1 MTMPR
6 IVHDRK
12 GGYVQSELLFTPK
25 LTGERF
31 EQHTLPADV
40 LSDIAALQEML
51 VSLAKAAYIA
61 AEPGRVRSP
70 RNFDKDVQLHLGPR
84 GEGSTA
90 LPLMLVFSSG
100 LLAPYRPVFE
110 TAQQQFTQ
118 AIDAAAR
125 GEAPQLAPKYL
136 AYFDQI
142 GRSLRT
148 GEALMVPTAA
158 GEASLTQDTRKR
170 LIEASRVAEWTE
182 RATLRARI
190 PATDYTADGFKAELL
205 DGTVLPGKLD
215 PTIQDQLAEAHYRYN
230 SGTNAWLL
238 LECVVRKERSGKLKA
253 IDSIQQVSA
262 LDPNDIALRLHQLG
276 QLQAGW
282 LDGLGLAPPEAGLA
296 WLSEAFFTQYSAALP
311 LPRLYPTPKGGVLAE
326 WMFGR
331 QDVSLDIDLEQKTG
345 EYDRLHLDTQDAEDE
360 TLPLASPADWERLSE
375 LLTAL
380 QEEQASGQ

>member
-1 MTMPR
+1 
-6 IVHDRK
+6 
-12 GGYVQSELLFTPK
+12 VQSELLFTPK

-61 AEPGRVRSP
+61 ADSGRVRAL

-90 LPLMLVFSSG
+90 LPLMLVFSSA
-100 LLAPYRPVFE
+100 LMAPYRPAFE
-110 TAQQQFTQ
+110 TAQRQFTQ

-125 GEAPQLAPKYL
+125 GETPQLAPKYL

-142 GRSLRT
+142 GRSLRS
-148 GEALMVPTAA
+148 GEALQVPMST

-170 LIEASRVAEWTE
+170 LIEASRVAEWSE
-182 RATLRARI
+182 RATLRVRI
-190 PATDYTADGFKAELL
+190 SATDYTADGFKAELL

-215 PTIQDQLAEAHYRYN
+215 PTIQEQLAEAHYRYN
-230 SGTNAWLL
+230 SETSAWLL

-253 IDSIQQVSA
+253 IDSIQQVA
-262 LDPNDIALRLHQLG
+262 PLDPLDIALRLHNLG
-276 QLQAGW
+276 QLHEGW
-282 LDGLGLAPPEAGLA
+282 LDGRGHAPSEAGLA
-296 WLSEAFFTQYSAALP
+296 WLSNAFSEEYPTELP
-311 LPRLYPTPKGGVLAE
+311 LPRLYPTPEGGVLAE

-331 QDVSLDIDLEQKTG
+331 QDTSLNINLESKVG
-345 EYDRLHLDTQDAEDE
+345 EYDRLDLDAQDADEE
-360 TLPLASPADWERLSE
+360 TLQLFTHAGWERLTE
-375 LLTAL
+375 LLKAL
-380 QEEQASGQ
+380 QEGQGASV

>member
-1 MTMPR
+1 
-6 IVHDRK
+6 
-12 GGYVQSELLFTPK
+12 VQIELLFTPK

-61 AEPGRVRSP
+61 AEPGRVRAP

-90 LPLMLVFSSG
+90 LPLMLVFSSA
-100 LLAPYRPVFE
+100 LIAPYRPVFE

-125 GEAPQLAPKYL
+125 GETPLLPPKYL

-148 GEALMVPTAA
+148 GEALQVPMASGA
-158 GEASLTQDTRKR
+158 VSLTQDTRKR

-215 PTIQDQLAEAHYRYN
+215 PTIQEQLAEAHYRYN

-238 LECVVRKERSGKLKA
+238 LECVVRKERSGKSKA
-253 IDSIQQVSA
+253 IDSVQQVSA
-262 LDPNDIALRLHQLG
+262 LDPFDVPLRLQQLG
-276 QLQAGW
+276 QLQDGW
-282 LDGLGLAPPEAGLA
+282 LDGVGHAPSETGLA
-296 WLSEAFFTQYSAALP
+296 WLLDAFFSEYPAGLP
-311 LPRLYPTPKGGVLAE
+311 LPRLYPTPEGGVLGE

-331 QDVSLDIDLEQKTG
+331 QDISLNIDLQRKTG
-345 EYDRLHLDTQDAEDE
+345 AYDRLHLDTQDAEDE
-360 TLPLASPADWERLSE
+360 TLQFASSAGLKRLIE

-380 QEEQASGQ
+380 QEEQTSEV